1 MASKFSDI
9 LTDPKSGADVW
20 CRWLWDGGTAYII
33 TRRDEHHECP
43 ACGGARTVTVFDRA
57 YGNEVVQPEHEESC
71 RACGGSGE
79 VEALYGQDDDLNDV
93 LLWPRDAEEA
103 SEGYDA

>member
-1 MASKFSDI
+1 MTSRFSDI
-9 LTDPKSGADVW
+9 LTDPKTGIDVW

-43 ACGGARTVTVFDRA
+43 ACEGTRTLTRMRPVR
-57 YGNEVVQPEHEESC
+57 GNEVEPPEYEEPC
-71 RACGGSGE
+71 PVCGGSGE
-79 VEALYGQDDDLNDV
+79 VEALYGQDDDLNDK